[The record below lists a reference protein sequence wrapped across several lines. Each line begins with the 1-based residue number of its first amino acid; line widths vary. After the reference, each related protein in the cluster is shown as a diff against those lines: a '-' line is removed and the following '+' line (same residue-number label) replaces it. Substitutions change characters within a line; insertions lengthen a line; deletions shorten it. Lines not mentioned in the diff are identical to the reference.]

1 MQNVTLYPD
10 DVKSM
15 FIIPYHVEKIQE
27 EQDERML
34 ITDTI
39 EGLFAQSDVNWNAT
53 LVVDGY
59 SGSMVG
65 NYLHHLKHKYYP
77 KIDIVFLDQIVGPGV
92 ARNLAIIRAIERGC
106 SIILFNDADDVSH
119 PKRLEVVK
127 DIFLEKPEV
136 DVIYSTF
143 EVIDE
148 NNHQIPRDRTSS
160 PILEILES
168 HEENP
173 IEGSDVWIKMGT
185 DTGYTNATSS
195 TAVRAKFAYQCPF
208 PNERASEDF
217 HSWMRM
223 SAFGANF
230 RYTPLI
236 PTNYRVLS
244 FTKYQS
250 SRTRIG
256 PSSFNKIKTRV
267 DCDGFSKAIEIAL
280 VRNIIRP
287 EEIPMLK
294 ARFYKRLAKSMER
307 EKENEL
313 ADELLNR
320 AKQMEHESYIYVNR

>member
-1 MQNVTLYPD
+1 MTVNTGNT
-10 DVKSM
+10 KSM
-15 FIIPYHVEKIQE
+15 FIIPYHADNNKEEWEEK
-27 EQDERML
+27 RM

-39 EGLFAQSDVNWNAT
+39 EGLFTQTDGDWNAI
-53 LVVDGY
+53 LVVNGH
-59 SGSMVG
+59 SKGMVS
-65 NYLHHLKHKYYP
+65 NYLSDLKGKFHP
-77 KIDIVFLDQIVGPGV
+77 KIDIISLDRIAGPGV
-92 ARNLAIIRAIERGC
+92 ARNLAIMRAIEKGC
-106 SIILFNDADDVSH
+106 SLVLFNDADDISH

-127 DIFLEKPEV
+127 SIFLEKPEV

-148 NNHQIPRDRTSS
+148 NNHQIPRNKISS

-168 HEENP
+168 HEVNP
-173 IEGSDVWIKMGT
+173 IEGNDIWIKMGT
-185 DTGYTNATSS
+185 ETGYINATSS

-223 SAFGANF
+223 SAFGANYK
-230 RYTPLI
+230 YTSLI
-236 PTNYRVLS
+236 PTKYRIPS
-244 FTKYQS
+244 FMTYQA

-256 PSSFNKIKTRV
+256 PSNFNRIKTKV

-294 ARFYKRLAKSMER
+294 AKFYRRLAKSMLR
-307 EKENEL
+307 EKEYEL
-313 ADELLNR
+313 ANNLVGFAN
-320 AKQMEHESYIYVNR
+320 QMENESYVYINR

>member
-1 MQNVTLYPD
+1 MTVNTGNT
-10 DVKSM
+10 KSM
-15 FIIPYHVEKIQE
+15 FIIPYHADNNKEEWEEK
-27 EQDERML
+27 RM

-39 EGLFAQSDVNWNAT
+39 EGLFTQTDGDWNAI
-53 LVVDGY
+53 LVVNGH
-59 SGSMVG
+59 SKGLVS
-65 NYLHHLKHKYYP
+65 NYLSDLKGKYYP
-77 KIDIVFLDQIVGPGV
+77 KIDIISLDRIVGPGV
-92 ARNLAIIRAIERGC
+92 ARNLAIMRAIEKGC
-106 SIILFNDADDVSH
+106 SFVLFNDADDISH

-127 DIFLEKPEV
+127 SIFLEKPEV

-148 NNHQIPRDRTSS
+148 NNHQIPRNKISS

-168 HEENP
+168 HEVNP
-173 IEGSDVWIKMGT
+173 IEGNDIWIKMGT
-185 DTGYTNATSS
+185 ETGYINATSS

-223 SAFGANF
+223 SAFGANYK
-230 RYTPLI
+230 YTSLI
-236 PTNYRVLS
+236 PTKYRIPS
-244 FTKYQS
+244 FMTYQA

-256 PSSFNKIKTRV
+256 PSNFNRIKTKV

-294 ARFYKRLAKSMER
+294 AKFYRRLAKSMLR
-307 EKENEL
+307 EKEYEL
-313 ADELLNR
+313 ANNLIGKAN
-320 AKQMEHESYIYVNR
+320 QMENESYVYINR